1 MAGLETRSRASP
13 PEAATVQI
21 SPPDENTISRRSGE
35 KLGSEKEGRGAG
47 SSTPVVVGLT
57 NAALA
62 RARTT
67 RESES
72 DMIFESGELKR
83 EQETL

>member
-1 MAGLETRSRASP
+1 LETIRRASP
-13 PEAATVQI
+13 PEAGTVHR
-21 SPPDENTISRRSGE
+21 SPPETKTISRRSGE

-47 SSTPVVVGLT
+47 SSTDEFVGLM

-62 RARTT
+62 SAITK
-67 RESES
+67 RESGR
-72 DMIFESGELKR
+72 DIISGVGKER